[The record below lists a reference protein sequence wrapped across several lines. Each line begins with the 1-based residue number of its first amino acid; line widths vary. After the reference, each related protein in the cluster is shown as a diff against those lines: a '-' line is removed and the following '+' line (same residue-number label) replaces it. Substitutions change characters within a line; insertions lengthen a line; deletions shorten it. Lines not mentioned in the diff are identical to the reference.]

1 MVLKPCGSLP
11 DWESEGASEAGNTLP
26 EVIAQRR
33 VKVGGPGGS
42 EGSLE
47 ARGSACVCYSE
58 SSDSVGEVVWRVVGD
73 WEDGGGGQDATQ
85 LGKTIHSF
93 TFLIAP
99 PRARPILPWVKV
111 NRVILRFTNLD
122 RSEVPISALC
132 PLSHTQALSGFL
144 K

>member
-1 MVLKPCGSLP
+1 M
-11 DWESEGASEAGNTLP
+11 
-26 EVIAQRR
+26 
-33 VKVGGPGGS
+33 
-42 EGSLE
+42 
-47 ARGSACVCYSE
+47 
-58 SSDSVGEVVWRVVGD
+58 GD

-99 PRARPILPWVKV
+99 PRVRPILPYVKV

-132 PLSHTQALSGFL
+132 PLSHTQSLSGFL